1 MVSPLAKRRALE
13 YVLAKG
19 LGSRSQGCRALGLS
33 RSGVYRRPKVNE
45 SKEEMKEHIVTLSQ
59 ENPRYGYRR
68 ITALMK
74 RDGHRVNS
82 KRVQRVRRNEGLQV
96 SKRQRKMRRR
106 GQSTAQRQKATHPGH
121 VWSWDFIE
129 DQTVYGK
136 RIRILTI
143 IDEYTRQW
151 LHFRLSSS
159 IRADDVIMA
168 LNEAITKYGAPEH
181 IRSDN
186 GPVPRSVA
194 TTKRERQF
202 VAYAVQDW
210 LHSQHI
216 QTLYIKPGSPWE
228 NGHIESF
235 HDKIRD
241 ECLNRELFHS
251 HQEARI
257 IIGDYRLDYNESRP
271 HSALQY
277 LSPNQFALAL
287 TALRPTAYTPSG
299 QDITTINNNRFNQP
313 ESLLLKCAL

>member
-1 MVSPLAKRRALE
+1 
-13 YVLAKG
+13 VLAKG
-19 LGSRSQGCRALGLS
+19 LGNRSQACRALGLS
-33 RSGVYRRPKVNE
+33 RSGVYRCKKVNE
-45 SKEEMKEHIVTLSQ
+45 SKEEMKEQIVTMSQ

-68 ITALMK
+68 VTALLK
-74 RDGHRVNS
+74 HEGHSVNS

-106 GQSTAQRQKATHPGH
+106 GQSTAQRQKATPPGH

-151 LHFRLSSS
+151 LHFHLSSS

-168 LNEAITKYGAPEH
+168 LSEAITKYGVPEY

-186 GPVPRSVA
+186 GP
-194 TTKRERQF
+194 EF
-202 VAYAVQDW
+202 VAYTVQDW

-251 HQEARI
+251 LQEARI

-287 TALRPTAYTPSG
+287 TALRPTASTPSG
-299 QDITTINNNRFNQP
+299 QDITTTNNNRFNQP
-313 ESLLLKCAL
+313 ESLLLKCAR

>member
-19 LGSRSQGCRALGLS
+19 LGSRSQACRALGIS
-33 RSGVYRRPKVNE
+33 RSGVYRRAKVNE
-45 SKEEMKEHIVTLSQ
+45 SKEEMKEQIVTMSQ
-59 ENPRYGYRR
+59 DNPRYGYRR

-74 RDGHRVNS
+74 RDGHKVNS

-106 GQSTAQRQKATHPGH
+106 GQSTAQRQKATHQGH

-151 LHFRLSSS
+151 LHFHLASS
-159 IRADDVIMA
+159 ICANDVIMA
-168 LNEAITKYGAPEH
+168 LNEAIAKYGAPEH
-181 IRSDN
+181 MRSDN
-186 GPVPRSVA
+186 VP
-194 TTKRERQF
+194 EF

-210 LHSQHI
+210 LHAQHI

-251 HQEARI
+251 LQEARI
-257 IIGDYRLDYNESRP
+257 IIEDYRLDYNESRP
-271 HSALQY
+271 HSSLRY

-287 TALRPTAYTPSG
+287 TALRPTASTPSG
-299 QDITTINNNRFNQP
+299 QDTITINNNRFNHP
-313 ESLLLKCAL
+313 ESLLLKCAQ

>member
-13 YVLAKG
+13 YVLVKG

-129 DQTVYGK
+129 D
-136 RIRILTI
+136 
-143 IDEYTRQW
+143 
-151 LHFRLSSS
+151 
-159 IRADDVIMA
+159 
-168 LNEAITKYGAPEH
+168 
-181 IRSDN
+181 
-186 GPVPRSVA
+186 
-194 TTKRERQF
+194 
-202 VAYAVQDW
+202 
-210 LHSQHI
+210 
-216 QTLYIKPGSPWE
+216 
-228 NGHIESF
+228 
-235 HDKIRD
+235 
-241 ECLNRELFHS
+241 
-251 HQEARI
+251 
-257 IIGDYRLDYNESRP
+257 
-271 HSALQY
+271 
-277 LSPNQFALAL
+277 
-287 TALRPTAYTPSG
+287 
-299 QDITTINNNRFNQP
+299 
-313 ESLLLKCAL
+313 

>member
-1 MVSPLAKRRALE
+1 VKKTTVSPFFKSDLFCWLRPVEKWPLRNVDYRAFCGELDSLSKLLVSSGVESFAGALSMGDSGCPRRRDRGIFAL
-13 YVLAKG
+13 
-19 LGSRSQGCRALGLS
+19 RLS

-106 GQSTAQRQKATHPGH
+106 GQSTSQRQKATHAGH

-143 IDEYTRQW
+143 IDEHTRQW
-151 LHFRLSSS
+151 LHFHLSCS
-159 IRADDVIMA
+159 IRAEDVIMA

-202 VAYAVQDW
+202 VAYAVQD
-210 LHSQHI
+210 
-216 QTLYIKPGSPWE
+216 G
-228 NGHIESF
+228 
-235 HDKIRD
+235 RV
-241 ECLNRELFHS
+241 R
-251 HQEARI
+251 
-257 IIGDYRLDYNESRP
+257 
-271 HSALQY
+271 
-277 LSPNQFALAL
+277 
-287 TALRPTAYTPSG
+287 
-299 QDITTINNNRFNQP
+299 
-313 ESLLLKCAL
+313 